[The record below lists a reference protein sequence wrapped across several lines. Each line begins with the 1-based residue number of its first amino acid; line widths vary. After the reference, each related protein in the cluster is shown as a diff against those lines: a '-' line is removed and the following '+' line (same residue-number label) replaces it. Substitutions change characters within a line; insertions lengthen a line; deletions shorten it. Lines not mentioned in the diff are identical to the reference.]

1 MGREDFGY
9 CSDDPNYLKLIGVVV
24 GKNTDAKREKTLLIY
39 SERCLVSRKIGVVK
53 FFQKNQFPKMTARAV
68 QIVSI
73 GSSEYISR
81 FGI

>member
-39 SERCLVSRKIGVVK
+39 SEMFNFKKNWNVK
-53 FFQKNQFPKMTARAV
+53 
-68 QIVSI
+68 
-73 GSSEYISR
+73 
-81 FGI
+81 